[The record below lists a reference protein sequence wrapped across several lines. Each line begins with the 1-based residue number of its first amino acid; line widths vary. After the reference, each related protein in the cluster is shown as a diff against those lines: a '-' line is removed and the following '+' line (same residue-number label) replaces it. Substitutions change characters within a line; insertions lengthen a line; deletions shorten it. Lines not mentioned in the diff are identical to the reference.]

1 MSPSFSTSV
10 ASTPVSSRTSRSAA
24 SAADSAPSGWPFGS
38 ASTLLP
44 SAARR
49 VGTMT
54 MQRPSRTT
62 TPPAENSESGVD
74 GMRPSEDV
82 AVERVRVVDRDSPAA
97 LGDDPGPLE
106 HVALTGALGAGLVD
120 ELAEDDR
127 DAALD
132 GLERLAAQAL
142 VGLAQPPPER
152 DDELHGGV
160 G

>member
-24 SAADSAPSGWPFGS
+24 SAADSAPSGWPLGS
-38 ASTLLP
+38 ASTRLP

-62 TPPAENSESGVD
+62 TPPAENSDSGAD

-82 AVERVRVVDRDSPAA
+82 AVERGGVVDGDPPAA
-97 LGDDPGPLE
+97 LGDDPGALEHGEEAARRLARGAGELGDVGLGDLDE
-106 HVALTGALGAGLVD
+106 HVAFAGALGARLAD
-120 ELAEDDR
+120 ELAE
-127 DAALD
+127 
-132 GLERLAAQAL
+132 
-142 VGLAQPPPER
+142 
-152 DDELHGGV
+152 
-160 G
+160 

>member
-1 MSPSFSTSV
+1 MSPSFSTRV

-62 TPPAENSESGVD
+62 TPPAENSESAPVGI
-74 GMRPSEDV
+74 GSEHV
-82 AVERVRVVDRDSPAA
+82 AAERVRVVDRDPPAA
-97 LGDDPGPLE
+97 LRDDAGPLE
-106 HVALTGALGAGLVD
+106 HR
-120 ELAEDDR
+120 EE
-127 DAALD
+127 AAR
-132 GLERLAAQAL
+132 RLARGPREL
-142 VGLAQPPPER
+142 RDVGLG
-152 DDELHGGV
+152 D
-160 G
+160 